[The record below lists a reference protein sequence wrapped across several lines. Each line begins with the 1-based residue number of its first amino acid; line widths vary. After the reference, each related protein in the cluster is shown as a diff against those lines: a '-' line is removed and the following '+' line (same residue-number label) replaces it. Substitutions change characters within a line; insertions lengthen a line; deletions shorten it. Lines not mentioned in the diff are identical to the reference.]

1 MQIKHILI
9 IRDIHSSFTVCLSRI
24 LKGILSVMY
33 WQQLTPSAR
42 VNPLASGAA
51 EREVTQS
58 ENQKEHKKSET
69 FLKLQLLSGLRGA
82 G

>member
-1 MQIKHILI
+1 
-9 IRDIHSSFTVCLSRI
+9 
-24 LKGILSVMY
+24 MY
-33 WQQLTPSAR
+33 CQQLTPPAR

-69 FLKLQLLSGLRGA
+69 FLKLQLLSGFRGA
-82 G
+82 D